1 MTTGRINQISIV
13 GVRARGAGRFRT
25 RLLGARGRLS
35 FLTFRSTSNP
45 GGMPPP
51 GIFHTQPRTTLRGRT
66 IGRARCCK
74 HHSHDRPY
82 HFKLDSHTDRLQES
96 RRFDGSSQ
104 PRGHCLAYLWGVPT
118 GDDHRDLKSRG
129 TPVPS
134 NRETRRRRLS
144 GCIPDLSLP
153 HMYRPGICA
162 FTTNSKKAQKMTE
175 SNFWPHMSVRYW
187 RKLETSRSVRL
198 KASDEAIPVL

>member
-1 MTTGRINQISIV
+1 
-13 GVRARGAGRFRT
+13 
-25 RLLGARGRLS
+25 
-35 FLTFRSTSNP
+35 
-45 GGMPPP
+45 MPPP

-104 PRGHCLAYLWGVPT
+104 PRGHCLAYPWGVPT
-118 GDDHRDLKSRG
+118 GDDRRDLKSRG
-129 TPVPS
+129 TSVPS

-144 GCIPDLSLP
+144 VASLISHFPTCIGPAYAHSLQT
-153 HMYRPGICA
+153 A
-162 FTTNSKKAQKMTE
+162 KKPK
-175 SNFWPHMSVRYW
+175 
-187 RKLETSRSVRL
+187 K
-198 KASDEAIPVL
+198 